1 MQIASLFASLGFKV
15 DTKGLD
21 AFQSKLREVRG
32 DTALFARNARA
43 LAANLRSMSSG
54 LDGVTTRLD
63 KLSLKRANTNISE
76 SYTEVAKSVARVHNA
91 LNGISNNQKRI
102 TLSLGKIHSS
112 VKAGEPIWDKY
123 KQSVLETKAA
133 LLQVNGQMQQLR
145 KNSSIGVRTGTTGV
159 SSSRTSTPRQQRP
172 FSGMNLGGSEGLL
185 AGGGF
190 FRAMLPAV
198 ATAGGLPTLGY
209 AVSKIVEQG
218 REVQKMDIVLKM
230 ASSSAEEFGR
240 NLEFVRKTAQEV
252 GVDVTEFGQAY
263 AKMLQ
268 ATKGVKGLGLEDKEK
283 MFKDLSIYMRT
294 IGSSTDDQQGIFR
307 ALTQMFTKGKVQ
319 AEELLQMAERGVPAA
334 IEIKKAAIEGL
345 KMTEKQFELA
355 QKKGEL
361 DPAKLLPIM
370 SANLAKLAQ
379 DSGAYEK
386 ALQTSAT
393 AQQRFKNE
401 LKLLSDEILQGGL
414 DQGLK
419 NLFESLTDLIKV
431 TKEGIQW
438 LKGFKKGLD
447 EVSGGNS
454 GLILSLAA
462 LSLVL
467 LRFRKP
473 VMILWQSFKL
483 VRAMGGGLST
493 FFSGT
498 FVKSILRLGG
508 KLFWLVTA
516 FEAVIAIGNA
526 LNKEAEG
533 TPTWISWWILN
544 LETLYVNVVY
554 YIAKMRYEWAKFTHD
569 MSNTAKLFFFGGELE
584 SDRILDKAYQN
595 GNQGT
600 ADQANK
606 PSFMDRLGAA
616 NEIYGHALKKF
627 FEEFYSGRLGRISY
641 EPSQMSNQGR
651 LGYIEIMQDGKSV
664 GRLDLDSAGNNHA
677 KITSG
682 TYF

>member
-32 DTALFARNARA
+32 DTALFARNARV

-63 KLSLKRANTNISE
+63 KLSLKRANANISE

-133 LLQVNGQMQQLR
+133 LLQVNGQMQQMR
-145 KNSSIGVRTGTTGV
+145 KNSNISVRTG
-159 SSSRTSTPRQQRP
+159 SSGLSSHRTSTPRQQRP

-268 ATKGVKGLGLEDKEK
+268 ATKDVKGLGLEDKEK
-283 MFKDLSIYMRT
+283 MFRDLSIYMRT
-294 IGSSTDDQQGIFR
+294 IGSSADDQQGIFR

-483 VRAMGGGLST
+483 VRALGGGLST

-498 FVKSILRLGG
+498 FVKSILKLGG

-516 FEAVIAIGNA
+516 FQAIIAVGDA

-554 YIAKMRYEWAKFTHD
+554 YIAKMRYEWAKFTND
-569 MSNTAKLFFFGGELE
+569 MSNNAKLSFFGGELE
-584 SDRILDKAYQN
+584 SRRILNNAYQK
-595 GNQGT
+595 GSQGA
-600 ADQANK
+600 ADQGNK
-606 PSFMDRLGAA
+606 PSFKERLGAA
-616 NEIYGHALKKF
+616 NEIYGHGFKKF
-627 FEEFYSGRLGRISY
+627 FEELYSGRLGRISY
-641 EPSQMSNQGR
+641 EPSQMNSQGR

>member
-32 DTALFARNARA
+32 DTALFARNARV

-63 KLSLKRANTNISE
+63 KLSLKKANVNISD

-91 LNGISNNQKRI
+91 LNGIANNQKRI

-145 KNSSIGVRTGTTGV
+145 KNSSVGVRT
-159 SSSRTSTPRQQRP
+159 
-172 FSGMNLGGSEGLL
+172 SGMSGGSGGGSTGGRPRSSFGMSLGGSEGLL

-268 ATKGVKGLGLEDKEK
+268 ATKDVKGLGLADKEK
-283 MFKDLSIYMRT
+283 MFRDLSIYMRT
-294 IGSSTDDQQGIFR
+294 IGSSADDQQGIFR

-419 NLFESLTDLIKV
+419 NLFENLTDLIKV

-454 GLILSLAA
+454 GLILSIAT
-462 LSLVL
+462 LSLVI
-467 LRFRKP
+467 LRFRKSI
-473 VMILWQSFKL
+473 MILWQSFKL

-554 YIAKMRYEWAKFTHD
+554 YIAKMRYEWAKFTND
-569 MSNTAKLFFFGGELE
+569 MSNNAKLSFFGGELE
-584 SDRILDKAYQN
+584 SRRILNNAYQK

-600 ADQANK
+600 ADQSNA
-606 PSFMDRLGAA
+606 PSFKDRLGAA
-616 NEIYGHALKKF
+616 NEIYGLGFKKF
-627 FEEFYSGRLGRISY
+627 FEELYSGRLGRISY
-641 EPSQMSNQGR
+641 EPSQMNSQGR

>member
-32 DTALFARNARA
+32 DTALFARNARV

-63 KLSLKRANTNISE
+63 KLSLKKANVNISD

-91 LNGISNNQKRI
+91 LNGIANNQKRI

-145 KNSSIGVRTGTTGV
+145 KNSSIGVRTGTNGV
-159 SSSRTSTPRQQRP
+159 SSRTSTPRQQRS
-172 FSGMNLGGSEGLL
+172 FGGMNLGGSEGLL

-230 ASSSAEEFGR
+230 ASSSTEEFGR

-294 IGSSTDDQQGIFR
+294 IGSSADDQQGIFR

-419 NLFESLTDLIKV
+419 NLFENLTDLIKV

-454 GLILSLAA
+454 GLILSIAT
-462 LSLVL
+462 LSLVI

-473 VMILWQSFKL
+473 IMILWQSFKL

-554 YIAKMRYEWAKFTHD
+554 YIAKMRYEWAKFTND
-569 MSNTAKLFFFGGELE
+569 MSNNAKLSFFGGELE
-584 SDRILDKAYQN
+584 SDRILNKAYN
-595 GNQGT
+595 KGNKQTPSGSPDTSDKVQG
-600 ADQANK
+600 
-606 PSFMDRLGAA
+606 GAYA
-616 NEIYGHALKKF
+616 LLEALKYLRN
-627 FEEFYSGRLGRISY
+627 EVTSGRLGRISY
-641 EPSQMSNQGR
+641 EPSQMNGQGR

>member
-32 DTALFARNARA
+32 DTALFARNARV

-63 KLSLKRANTNISE
+63 KLSLKRANANISE

-91 LNGISNNQKRI
+91 LNGIANNQKRI

-145 KNSSIGVRTGTTGV
+145 KNSNIGVRTGSSGF

-172 FSGMNLGGSEGLL
+172 FGGMNLGGSEGLL

-268 ATKGVKGLGLEDKEK
+268 ATKDVKGLGLADKEK

-294 IGSSTDDQQGIFR
+294 IGSSADDQQGIFR

-554 YIAKMRYEWAKFTHD
+554 YIAKMRYEWAKFTND
-569 MSNTAKLFFFGGELE
+569 MSNNAKLSFFGGELE
-584 SDRILDKAYQN
+584 SRRILNNAYQK
-595 GNQGT
+595 GSQGT
-600 ADQANK
+600 ADQGNK
-606 PSFMDRLGAA
+606 PSFKERLGAA
-616 NEIYGHALKKF
+616 NEIYGHGFKKF
-627 FEEFYSGRLGRISY
+627 FEELYSGRFGRISY
-641 EPSQMSNQGR
+641 EPSQMNGQGR

>member
-32 DTALFARNARA
+32 DTALFARNARV

-63 KLSLKRANTNISE
+63 KLSLKRANANISE

-133 LLQVNGQMQQLR
+133 LVQVNGQMQQLR
-145 KNSSIGVRTGTTGV
+145 KSSNVGVRTGSSGF
-159 SSSRTSTPRQQRP
+159 SSRTSTTRQERP
-172 FSGMNLGGSEGLL
+172 FGGMNLGGSEGLL

-230 ASSSAEEFGR
+230 ASKNTEEFGR

-252 GVDVTEFGQAY
+252 GVDITEFGQAY

-268 ATKGVKGLGLEDKEK
+268 ATKDVKGLGLADKEK

-294 IGSSTDDQQGIFR
+294 IGSSADDQQGIFR

-345 KMTEKQFELA
+345 KMTEKQFDLA

-379 DSGAYEK
+379 DSGAYQK
-386 ALQTSAT
+386 ALETSAT
-393 AQQRFKNE
+393 SQQRFKNE
-401 LKLLSDEILQGGL
+401 LKLLADEILQGGL
-414 DQGLK
+414 DEGLK
-419 NLFESLTDLIKV
+419 NLFTNLTGLIKV

-438 LKGFKKGLD
+438 LKGLKKGLD

-454 GLILSLAA
+454 GLILSIAA
-462 LSLVL
+462 LSFVL
-467 LRFRKP
+467 FRLRKP
-473 VMILWQSFKL
+473 LIMLWQYFKI
-483 VRAMGGGLST
+483 VRALGGGLST
-493 FFSGT
+493 FFSTG

-516 FEAVIAIGNA
+516 FEAIIAVGNA

-554 YIAKMRYEWAKFTHD
+554 YIAKMRYEWAKFTND
-569 MSNTAKLFFFGGELE
+569 MSNNAKLSFFGGELE
-584 SDRILDKAYQN
+584 SRRILNNAYQK

-600 ADQANK
+600 ADQSNA
-606 PSFMDRLGAA
+606 PSFKDRLGAA
-616 NEIYGHALKKF
+616 NEIYGLGFKKF
-627 FEEFYSGRLGRISY
+627 FEELYSGRLGRISY
-641 EPSQMSNQGR
+641 EPSQMNQGR

-664 GRLDLDSAGNNHA
+664 GRLDLDSAGNNYA

>member
-32 DTALFARNARA
+32 DTALFARNARV
-43 LAANLRSMSSG
+43 LATNLRSMSSG

-63 KLSLKRANTNISE
+63 KLSLKRANSNISE
-76 SYTEVAKSVARVHNA
+76 SYNQVAKSVKE
-91 LNGISNNQKRI
+91 LNNSLNSIDSNRKRI

-145 KNSSIGVRTGTTGV
+145 KNSNIGVRTGSSGF

-172 FSGMNLGGSEGLL
+172 FGGMNLGGGEGLL

-268 ATKGVKGLGLEDKEK
+268 ATKDVKGLGLADKEK

-294 IGSSTDDQQGIFR
+294 IGSSADDQQGIFR

-345 KMTEKQFELA
+345 KMTEKQFEMA

-419 NLFESLTDLIKV
+419 NLFENLTSLIKV
-431 TKEGIQW
+431 TKEAIQW
-438 LKGFKKGLD
+438 MKGFKKGLD

-454 GLILSLAA
+454 GLILSIAA
-462 LSLVL
+462 LSLVI

-473 VMILWQSFKL
+473 IMILWQSFKL

-498 FVKSILRLGG
+498 FVKSILKLGG

-516 FEAVIAIGNA
+516 FQAVIAVGDA

-554 YIAKMRYEWAKFTHD
+554 YIAKMRYEWAKFAND
-569 MSNTAKLFFFGGELE
+569 MSNNAKLSFFGGELE
-584 SDRILDKAYQN
+584 SDRILNKAYN
-595 GNQGT
+595 KGNKQT
-600 ADQANK
+600 
-606 PSFMDRLGAA
+606 PSGSPDTSDKVKGGAYA
-616 NEIYGHALKKF
+616 LLESLKYLRNEVT
-627 FEEFYSGRLGRISY
+627 SGRLGRISY

>member
-32 DTALFARNARA
+32 DTALFARNARV

-54 LDGVTTRLD
+54 LDGVTNRLD
-63 KLSLKRANTNISE
+63 RLSLKRANTNISE
-76 SYTEVAKSVARVHNA
+76 SYNQVAKSVKE
-91 LNGISNNQKRI
+91 LNKSLMSIDNNRKRI

-112 VKAGEPIWDKY
+112 VKAGEPIWDRY
-123 KQSVLETKAA
+123 RLSVVATRDA
-133 LLQVNGQMQQLR
+133 LISINQQLR
-145 KNSSIGVRTGTTGV
+145 HIRAHPPIRINNNTG
-159 SSSRTSTPRQQRP
+159 
-172 FSGMNLGGSEGLL
+172 GGSGGGGQGRRQTSGFGGGEGLL

-198 ATAGGLPTLGY
+198 ATAGGLPTLGF
-209 AVSKIVEQG
+209 AVAEVVKQG

-230 ASSSAEEFGR
+230 ASSSTEEFGR

-294 IGSSTDDQQGIFR
+294 IGSSADDQQGIFR

-345 KMTEKQFELA
+345 KMTEKQFEMA
-355 QKKGEL
+355 QKKGQL
-361 DPAKLLPIM
+361 DPSKLLPIM

-379 DSGAYEK
+379 ESGAYEK
-386 ALQTSAT
+386 ALATSAT

-419 NLFESLTDLIKV
+419 NLFNSLTDLIKI
-431 TKEGIQW
+431 TKDTIQW
-438 LKGFKKGLD
+438 MKGFKKGLD

-454 GLILSLAA
+454 GLILSIAA

-467 LRFRKP
+467 FRFRKP
-473 VMILWQSFKL
+473 LIIIWQYFKL
-483 VRAMGGGLST
+483 VRALGGGLST
-493 FFSGT
+493 FFSGA
-498 FVKSILRLGG
+498 FIKSILQLGG

-516 FEAVIAIGNA
+516 FQAVMAIGDA

-544 LETLYVNVVY
+544 FETLWVNIVY
-554 YIAKMRYEWAKFTHD
+554 YIAKMRYEWAKFNND
-569 MSNTAKLFFFGGELE
+569 MSNSAKMSWFGGELE
-584 SDRILDKAYQN
+584 SDRILDKYRKKSPTNPQGN
-595 GNQGT
+595 GTTTEKLKGSGFALLESLKYLQG
-600 ADQANK
+600 
-606 PSFMDRLGAA
+606 
-616 NEIYGHALKKF
+616 EIT
-627 FEEFYSGRLGRISY
+627 SGRFGRINY
-641 EPSQMSNQGR
+641 DPSQFNSSQGR
-651 LGYIEIMQDGKSV
+651 LGYIEIMQNGKV
-664 GRLDLDSAGNNHA
+664 VNRLNLDSAGNTHA
-677 KITSG
+677 KIASE

>member
-63 KLSLKRANTNISE
+63 KLSLKKANVNISD

-91 LNGISNNQKRI
+91 LNGIANNQKRI

-145 KNSSIGVRTGTTGV
+145 KNSSIGVRTGTNGV
-159 SSSRTSTPRQQRP
+159 SSRTSTPRQQRP
-172 FSGMNLGGSEGLL
+172 FGGMNLGGSEGLL

-268 ATKGVKGLGLEDKEK
+268 ATKDVKGLGLEDKEK
-283 MFKDLSIYMRT
+283 MFRDLSIYMRT

-345 KMTEKQFELA
+345 KMTEDQFELA
-355 QKKGEL
+355 QKKGQL

-370 SANLAKLAQ
+370 VASLAKLAKE
-379 DSGAYEK
+379 SGAYEK
-386 ALQTSAT
+386 ALNTSAT

-401 LKLLSDEILQGGL
+401 LKFLSDEILQGGL

-419 NLFESLTDLIKV
+419 NLFNSLSDLIKI
-431 TKEGIQW
+431 TKEAIVW
-438 LKGFKKGLD
+438 MKGFKKGLD

-454 GLILSLAA
+454 GLILSIAA

-467 LRFRKP
+467 FRFRKP
-473 VMILWQSFKL
+473 IIMIWQYFKL

-516 FEAVIAIGNA
+516 FEAVLAIGNA

-554 YIAKMRYEWAKFTHD
+554 YIAKMRYEWAKFTNN
-569 MSNTAKLFFFGGELE
+569 MSNIAKMFFFRGELE
-584 SDRILDKAYQN
+584 SDRILNKAYN
-595 GNQGT
+595 KGNKQTPSGSPDTSDKVQG
-600 ADQANK
+600 
-606 PSFMDRLGAA
+606 GAYA
-616 NEIYGHALKKF
+616 LLEALKYLRN
-627 FEEFYSGRLGRISY
+627 EVTSGRLGRISY
-641 EPSQMSNQGR
+641 EPSQMNGQGR

>member
-32 DTALFARNARA
+32 DTALFARNARV
-43 LAANLRSMSSG
+43 LATNLRSMSSG
-54 LDGVTTRLD
+54 LDGVTSRLD

-76 SYTEVAKSVARVHNA
+76 SYSQVAKSVKDLSSA
-91 LNGISNNQKRI
+91 LNSIDNNRKKI
-102 TLSLGKIHSS
+102 TISLGKIHSS

-123 KQSVLETKAA
+123 KQTVLETKAA
-133 LLQVNGQMQQLR
+133 LVAVNGQMQQLR
-145 KNSSIGVRTGTTGV
+145 KNSSVGVRTSGVGGGSGSGSTGGRPR
-159 SSSRTSTPRQQRP
+159 SSFGAS
-172 FSGMNLGGSEGLL
+172 FGGSEGLL

-209 AVSKIVEQG
+209 AVSKVVEQG

-345 KMTEKQFELA
+345 KMTEKQFDLA
-355 QKKGEL
+355 QKKGQL

-379 DSGAYEK
+379 ESGAYEK
-386 ALQTSAT
+386 ALNTSAT

-414 DQGLK
+414 DQGLN
-419 NLFESLTDLIKV
+419 NLFNGLSDLIKI
-431 TKEGIQW
+431 TKEAIVW
-438 LKGFKKGLD
+438 MKGFKKGLD

-454 GLILSLAA
+454 GLILSIAA

-467 LRFRKP
+467 FRFRKP
-473 VMILWQSFKL
+473 IIMIWQYFKL
-483 VRAMGGGLST
+483 VRVMGGGLST

-498 FVKSILRLGG
+498 FVKSVLRLGG

-516 FEAVIAIGNA
+516 FEAVLAIGNA

-544 LETLYVNVVY
+544 LETLWVNVVY
-554 YIAKMRYEWAKFTHD
+554 YIAKMRYEWAKFTND
-569 MSNTAKLFFFGGELE
+569 MSNNAKMSFFGGELE
-584 SDRILDKAYQN
+584 SDRILNKYRKQSPATD
-595 GNQGT
+595 QGIGT
-600 ADQANK
+600 TEKLKGSGFA
-606 PSFMDRLGAA
+606 LL
-616 NEIYGHALKKF
+616 EALKYLQSEIK
-627 FEEFYSGRLGRISY
+627 SGRFGRISY
-641 EPSQMSNQGR
+641 DPNQYGSQGR
-651 LGYIEIMQDGKSV
+651 LGYIEIMQNGKV
-664 GRLDLDSAGNNHA
+664 IDRLSLDSAGNNHA
-677 KITSG
+677 KIASE

>member
-32 DTALFARNARA
+32 DTALFARNARV

-63 KLSLKRANTNISE
+63 KLSLKRANANISE

-145 KNSSIGVRTGTTGV
+145 KNSNIGVRTGSSGF
-159 SSSRTSTPRQQRP
+159 SSSRTSTPRQERP
-172 FSGMNLGGSEGLL
+172 FGGMSLGGGEGLL

-230 ASSSAEEFGR
+230 ASKNTEEFGR

-252 GVDVTEFGQAY
+252 GVDITEFGQAY

-268 ATKGVKGLGLEDKEK
+268 ATKDVKGLGLADKEK

-294 IGSSTDDQQGIFR
+294 IGSSADDQQGIFR

-345 KMTEKQFELA
+345 KMTEKQFDLA

-379 DSGAYEK
+379 DSGAYQK
-386 ALQTSAT
+386 ALETSAT
-393 AQQRFKNE
+393 SQQRFKNE
-401 LKLLSDEILQGGL
+401 LKLLADEILQGGL
-414 DQGLK
+414 DEGLK
-419 NLFESLTDLIKV
+419 NLFTNLTDLIKV
-431 TKEGIQW
+431 TKEAIQW
-438 LKGFKKGLD
+438 MKGFKKGLD

-454 GLILSLAA
+454 GLILSIAA
-462 LSLVL
+462 LSLVIF
-467 LRFRKP
+467 RFRKP
-473 VMILWQSFKL
+473 ITILWQSFKL
-483 VRAMGGGLST
+483 VRALGGGLST
-493 FFSGT
+493 FFSTG

-516 FEAVIAIGNA
+516 FEAIIAVGNA

-554 YIAKMRYEWAKFTHD
+554 YIAKMRYEWAKFTND
-569 MSNTAKLFFFGGELE
+569 MSNNAKLSFFGGELE
-584 SDRILDKAYQN
+584 SRRILNNAYQK
-595 GNQGT
+595 GSQGT
-600 ADQANK
+600 ADQSNT
-606 PSFMDRLGAA
+606 PSFKDRLGAA
-616 NEIYGHALKKF
+616 NEIYGLGFKKF
-627 FEEFYSGRLGRISY
+627 FEELYSGRLGRISY
-641 EPSQMSNQGR
+641 EPSQMNQGR

-664 GRLDLDSAGNNHA
+664 GRLDLDSAGNNYA

>member
-1 MQIASLFASLGFKV
+1 ASLGFKV

-32 DTALFARNARA
+32 DTALFARNARV

-63 KLSLKRANTNISE
+63 KLSLKRANANISE

-145 KNSSIGVRTGTTGV
+145 KNSSIGVRTGSSGF
-159 SSSRTSTPRQQRP
+159 SSSRTSAPRQQRP
-172 FSGMNLGGSEGLL
+172 FGGMNLGGSEGLL

-283 MFKDLSIYMRT
+283 MFRDLSIYMRT
-294 IGSSTDDQQGIFR
+294 IGSSADDQQGIFR

-345 KMTEKQFELA
+345 KMTEDQFNLA
-355 QKKGEL
+355 QKKGQL

-379 DSGAYEK
+379 ESGAYEK
-386 ALQTSAT
+386 ALNTSAT

-414 DQGLK
+414 DEGLK
-419 NLFESLTDLIKV
+419 NLFNGLSDLIGI
-431 TKEGIQW
+431 TKEVIGW
-438 LKGFKKGLD
+438 MKGFKKGLD

-454 GLILSLAA
+454 GLILSIAA

-467 LRFRKP
+467 FRFRKP
-473 VMILWQSFKL
+473 IMILWQSFKL

-498 FVKSILRLGG
+498 FVKSILKLGG
-508 KLFWLVTA
+508 KLFW
-516 FEAVIAIGNA
+516 
-526 LNKEAEG
+526 
-533 TPTWISWWILN
+533 
-544 LETLYVNVVY
+544 
-554 YIAKMRYEWAKFTHD
+554 
-569 MSNTAKLFFFGGELE
+569 
-584 SDRILDKAYQN
+584 
-595 GNQGT
+595 
-600 ADQANK
+600 
-606 PSFMDRLGAA
+606 
-616 NEIYGHALKKF
+616 
-627 FEEFYSGRLGRISY
+627 
-641 EPSQMSNQGR
+641 
-651 LGYIEIMQDGKSV
+651 
-664 GRLDLDSAGNNHA
+664 
-677 KITSG
+677 
-682 TYF
+682 

>member
-63 KLSLKRANTNISE
+63 KLSLKRANANISE
-76 SYTEVAKSVARVHNA
+76 SYNQVAKSVKE
-91 LNGISNNQKRI
+91 LNNSLNSIDSNRKRI

-145 KNSSIGVRTGTTGV
+145 KNSNIGVRTGSSGF

-172 FSGMNLGGSEGLL
+172 FGGMNLGGSEGLL

-268 ATKGVKGLGLEDKEK
+268 ATKDVKGLGLEDKEK
-283 MFKDLSIYMRT
+283 MFRDLSIYMRT
-294 IGSSTDDQQGIFR
+294 IGSSADDQQGIFR

-454 GLILSLAA
+454 GLILSIAA

-473 VMILWQSFKL
+473 IMILWQSFKL

-508 KLFWLVTA
+508 KLFWLVTV

-554 YIAKMRYEWAKFTHD
+554 YIAKMRYEWAKFTND
-569 MSNTAKLFFFGGELE
+569 MSNNAKLSFFGGELE
-584 SDRILDKAYQN
+584 SRRILNNAYQK

-600 ADQANK
+600 ADQSNA
-606 PSFMDRLGAA
+606 PSFKDRLGAA
-616 NEIYGHALKKF
+616 NEIYGLGFKKF
-627 FEEFYSGRLGRISY
+627 FEELYSGRLGRISY
-641 EPSQMSNQGR
+641 EPSQMNSQGR

>member
-32 DTALFARNARA
+32 DTALFARNARV

-63 KLSLKRANTNISE
+63 KLSLKRANANISE
-76 SYTEVAKSVARVHNA
+76 SYNQVAKSVARVHNA

-112 VKAGEPIWDKY
+112 VKAGQPIWERY
-123 KQSVLETKAA
+123 KQSVLETQVA
-133 LLQVNGQMQQLR
+133 LVQINAQLR
-145 KNSSIGVRTGTTGV
+145 QIRSNSPIRINNNSSGSGRP
-159 SSSRTSTPRQQRP
+159 SPRGSQRQN
-172 FSGMNLGGSEGLL
+172 GLNLGGSEGIL

-190 FRAMLPAV
+190 FRSMLPAV

-294 IGSSTDDQQGIFR
+294 IGSSADDQKGIFR

-454 GLILSLAA
+454 GLILSLSA
-462 LSLVL
+462 LSLVIF
-467 LRFRKP
+467 RFRKP
-473 VMILWQSFKL
+473 IMILWQSFKL
-483 VRAMGGGLST
+483 VRALGGGLST

-516 FEAVIAIGNA
+516 FQAVIAIGDS

-554 YIAKMRYEWAKFTHD
+554 YIAKMRYEWAKFTND
-569 MSNTAKLFFFGGELE
+569 MSNNAKLSFFGGELE
-584 SDRILDKAYQN
+584 SDRILNKAYN
-595 GNQGT
+595 KGSQGT
-600 ADQANK
+600 ADQGK
-606 PSFMDRLGAA
+606 TPSFKERLGAA
-616 NEIYGHALKKF
+616 NEIYGHGFKKF
-627 FEEFYSGRLGRISY
+627 FEELYSGRLGRISY
-641 EPSQMSNQGR
+641 EPSQMINQGR

>member
-32 DTALFARNARA
+32 DTALFARNARV
-43 LAANLRSMSSG
+43 LASNLRSMSSG

-63 KLSLKRANTNISE
+63 KLSLKRANANISE

-133 LLQVNGQMQQLR
+133 LVQVNGQMQQLR
-145 KNSSIGVRTGTTGV
+145 KSSNVGVRTGSSGF
-159 SSSRTSTPRQQRP
+159 SSRTSTPRQERP
-172 FSGMNLGGSEGLL
+172 FGGMNLGGSEGLL

-190 FRAMLPAV
+190 FRSMLPAV

-268 ATKGVKGLGLEDKEK
+268 ATKDVKGLGLADKEK

-345 KMTEKQFELA
+345 KMTEKQFDLA

-370 SANLAKLAQ
+370 STNLAKLAQ

-386 ALQTSAT
+386 ALNTSAT

-414 DQGLK
+414 DEGLK
-419 NLFESLTDLIKV
+419 NLFTNLTGLIKV

-454 GLILSLAA
+454 GLILSIAA

-467 LRFRKP
+467 FRLRKP
-473 VMILWQSFKL
+473 LIMLWQYFKI
-483 VRAMGGGLST
+483 VRALGGGLST
-493 FFSGT
+493 FFSTG

-516 FEAVIAIGNA
+516 FEAIIAVGNA

-554 YIAKMRYEWAKFTHD
+554 YIAKMRYEWAKFTND
-569 MSNTAKLFFFGGELE
+569 MSNNAKLSFFGGELE
-584 SDRILDKAYQN
+584 SRRILNNAYQK

-600 ADQANK
+600 ADQSNM
-606 PSFMDRLGAA
+606 PSFKDRLGAA
-616 NEIYGHALKKF
+616 NEIYGLGFKKF
-627 FEEFYSGRLGRISY
+627 FEELYSGRLGRISY
-641 EPSQMSNQGR
+641 EPSQMNQGR

-664 GRLDLDSAGNNHA
+664 GKLDLDSAGNNYA

>member
-32 DTALFARNARA
+32 DTALFARNARV

-63 KLSLKRANTNISE
+63 KLSLKRANANISE

-112 VKAGEPIWDKY
+112 VKAGEPIWDRY

-145 KNSSIGVRTGTTGV
+145 KNSSIGVRTGSSGF

-172 FSGMNLGGSEGLL
+172 FGGMTLGGGEGLL

-268 ATKGVKGLGLEDKEK
+268 ATKDVKGLGLADKEK
-283 MFKDLSIYMRT
+283 MFRDLSIYMRT
-294 IGSSTDDQQGIFR
+294 IGSSADDQQGIFR

-419 NLFESLTDLIKV
+419 NLFENLTDLIKV

-462 LSLVL
+462 LSLVIF
-467 LRFRKP
+467 RFRKP
-473 VMILWQSFKL
+473 IMILWQSFKL

-498 FVKSILRLGG
+498 FIKSILRLGG

-516 FEAVIAIGNA
+516 FEAVIAIGDA

-554 YIAKMRYEWAKFTHD
+554 YIAKMRYEWAKFTND
-569 MSNTAKLFFFGGELE
+569 MSNNAKLSFFGGELE
-584 SDRILDKAYQN
+584 SRRILNNAYQK
-595 GNQGT
+595 GSQGT
-600 ADQANK
+600 ADQGNK
-606 PSFMDRLGAA
+606 PSFKERLGAA
-616 NEIYGHALKKF
+616 NEIYGHGFKKF
-627 FEEFYSGRLGRISY
+627 FEELYSGRLGRISY
-641 EPSQMSNQGR
+641 EPSQVNGQGR

>member
-54 LDGVTTRLD
+54 LDGVTNRLD
-63 KLSLKRANTNISE
+63 KLSLKRANANISE

-112 VKAGEPIWDKY
+112 VKAGQPIWERY
-123 KQSVLETKAA
+123 KQSVLETQVA
-133 LLQVNGQMQQLR
+133 LVQINAQLR
-145 KNSSIGVRTGTTGV
+145 QIRSNSPIRINNNSSGSGRP
-159 SSSRTSTPRQQRP
+159 SPRGSQRQN
-172 FSGMNLGGSEGLL
+172 GLNLGGSEGIL

-190 FRAMLPAV
+190 FRSMLPAV

-209 AVSKIVEQG
+209 TVSKIVEQG

-252 GVDVTEFGQAY
+252 SVDVTEFGQAY

-294 IGSSTDDQQGIFR
+294 IGSSADDQKGIFR

-401 LKLLSDEILQGGL
+401 LKLLSDELLQGGL

-462 LSLVL
+462 LSLVIF
-467 LRFRKP
+467 RFRKP
-473 VMILWQSFKL
+473 IMILWQSFKL
-483 VRAMGGGLST
+483 VRALGGGLST

-554 YIAKMRYEWAKFTHD
+554 YIAKMRYEWAKFTND
-569 MSNTAKLFFFGGELE
+569 MSNNAKLSFFGGELE
-584 SDRILDKAYQN
+584 SDRILNKAYN
-595 GNQGT
+595 KGNKQT
-600 ADQANK
+600 
-606 PSFMDRLGAA
+606 PSGSPDTSDKVKGGAYA
-616 NEIYGHALKKF
+616 LLESLKYLRNEVT
-627 FEEFYSGRLGRISY
+627 SGRLGRISY